1 MCKIKIDWLCP
12 MAALVVWLRD
22 PMVTAAEV
30 VERAAGSGEVPVAPS
45 LWAAAVLAEDG
56 GGLSVDGQSSARRRW
71 IQRRWFRRQS

>member
-30 VERAAGSGEVPVAPS
+30 VGRVVGSSEASAVLS
-45 LWAAAVLAEDG
+45 LWAAVGVAEDG
-56 GGLSVDGQSSARRRW
+56 GGLSVDGQSSAGRM
-71 IQRRWFRRQS
+71 QF